1 MPRSIWKGAVSF
13 GLVHIPVSVVSATRQ
28 SGIDFDWLDDR
39 SLDPVGYKRINKTT
53 GKEVPSEHIVKGIEH
68 GKGQYVVLSDEE
80 IHNALPEATRTI
92 DILTFVEAREISI
105 LHFEK
110 PYYLAPDKNGE
121 KVYALLRDT
130 LSAAGKVGVANVVM
144 HTKQHLAVIMPLGDA
159 LVMNT
164 LRWADEVRSAEDVGL
179 EGLDAKVTKKEVD
192 MAQRLV
198 EDMTEQWDPTQYHDT
213 FKDNVMALVERKLK
227 DGKLEA
233 VAEEPAAEDSGADV
247 IDLTELLR
255 RSLGGKRKDKDEP
268 APKGKT
274 ASRSSSRRSS
284 TTSRTRKAK

>member
-28 SGIDFDWLDDR
+28 SGIDFDWLDKR

-68 GKGQYVVLSDEE
+68 GKGKYVVLSEDE

-130 LSAAGKVGVANVVM
+130 LSAAGKVGVANLVM
-144 HTKQHLAVIMPLGDA
+144 HSKQHLAVIMPLGDA
-159 LVMNT
+159 LVLNT

-179 EGLDAKVTKKEVD
+179 EGLDAKVSKKEVD

-198 EDMTEQWDPTQYHDT
+198 DDMTEQWDPEQYHDT

-233 VAEEPAAEDSGADV
+233 VAEEPEAEDSGADV

-255 RSLGGKRKDKDEP
+255 RSLGGKKDKAKE
-268 APKGKT
+268 APKSKSSG
-274 ASRSSSRRSS
+274 RSTTRRSPAA
-284 TTSRTRKAK
+284 SRTRKAK

>member
-53 GKEVPSEHIVKGIEH
+53 GKEVPSEHIVKGVEH

-92 DILTFVEAREISI
+92 DILAFVEAREISI

-130 LSAAGKVGVANVVM
+130 LSAAGKVGVANLVM
-144 HTKQHLAVIMPLGDA
+144 HTKQHLAVIMPLGEA
-159 LVMNT
+159 LVLNT

-198 EDMTEQWDPTQYHDT
+198 DDMTEQWDPAQYHDT

-255 RSLGGKRKDKDEP
+255 RSLGGKRKDKDPEP
-268 APKGKT
+268 PKAKS
-274 ASRSSSRRSS
+274 ASRRRSS
-284 TTSRTRKAK
+284 TASRTRKAK

>member
-28 SGIDFDWLDDR
+28 SGIDFDWLDER

-68 GKGQYVVLSDEE
+68 GKGKYVVLSEDE

-130 LSAAGKVGVANVVM
+130 LSAAGKVGVANLVM
-144 HTKQHLAVIMPLGDA
+144 HSKQHLAVIMPLGDA
-159 LVMNT
+159 LVLNT

-179 EGLDAKVTKKEVD
+179 EGLDAKVSKKEVD

-198 EDMTEQWDPTQYHDT
+198 DDMTEQWDPEQYHDT

-233 VAEEPAAEDSGADV
+233 VAEEPEAEDSGADV

-255 RSLGGKRKDKDEP
+255 RSLGGKQDKAKE
-268 APKGKT
+268 APKSKSSG
-274 ASRSSSRRSS
+274 RSTTRRSPAA
-284 TTSRTRKAK
+284 SRTRKAK

>member
-53 GKEVPSEHIVKGIEH
+53 GKEVPSEHIVKGVEH
-68 GKGQYVVLSDEE
+68 GKGKYVVLSEDE

-130 LSAAGKVGVANVVM
+130 LSAAGKVGVANLVM
-144 HTKQHLAVIMPLGDA
+144 HSKQHLAVIMPLGDA
-159 LVMNT
+159 LVLNT

-198 EDMTEQWDPTQYHDT
+198 EDMTEQWDPNQYHDT

-233 VAEEPAAEDSGADV
+233 VAEEPEAEDSGADV

-255 RSLGGKRKDKDEP
+255 RSLGGKQDKAKD
-268 APKGKT
+268 APKPKSTG
-274 ASRSSSRRSS
+274 RSISRRSPAA
-284 TTSRTRKAK
+284 SRTRKAK

>member
-28 SGIDFDWLDDR
+28 SGIDFDWLDER

-68 GKGQYVVLSDEE
+68 GKGKYVVLSEDE

-130 LSAAGKVGVANVVM
+130 LSAAGKVGVANLVM
-144 HTKQHLAVIMPLGDA
+144 HSKQHLAVIMPLGDA
-159 LVMNT
+159 LVLNT

-179 EGLDAKVTKKEVD
+179 EGLDAKVSKKEVD

-198 EDMTEQWDPTQYHDT
+198 DDMTEQWDPEQYHDT

-233 VAEEPAAEDSGADV
+233 VAEEPEAEDSGADV

-255 RSLGGKRKDKDEP
+255 RSLGGKKDMAKET
-268 APKGKT
+268 PKSKSSG
-274 ASRSSSRRSS
+274 RSTTRRSPAA
-284 TTSRTRKAK
+284 SRTRKAK

>member
-28 SGIDFDWLDDR
+28 SGIDFDWLDER

-53 GKEVPSEHIVKGIEH
+53 GKEVPSEHIVKGVEH
-68 GKGQYVVLSDEE
+68 GKGKYVVLSEDE

-130 LSAAGKVGVANVVM
+130 LSAAGKVGVANLVM
-144 HTKQHLAVIMPLGDA
+144 HSKQHLAVIMPLGDA
-159 LVMNT
+159 LVLNT

-198 EDMTEQWDPTQYHDT
+198 DEMTEQWDPQQYHDT

-233 VAEEPAAEDSGADV
+233 VTEEPETEDSGADV

-255 RSLGGKRKDKDEP
+255 RSLGGKQDKAKK
-268 APKGKT
+268 APKSKGT
-274 ASRSSSRRSS
+274 GRSTSRRSPAA
-284 TTSRTRKAK
+284 SRTRKAK

>member
-28 SGIDFDWLDDR
+28 SGIDFDWLDER

-53 GKEVPSEHIVKGIEH
+53 GKEVPSEHIVKGVEH
-68 GKGQYVVLSDEE
+68 GKGKYVVLSEDE

-130 LSAAGKVGVANVVM
+130 LSAAGKVGVANLVM
-144 HTKQHLAVIMPLGDA
+144 HSKQHLAVIMPLGNA
-159 LVMNT
+159 LVLNT

-198 EDMTEQWDPTQYHDT
+198 ADMTEQWDPDQYHDT

-233 VAEEPAAEDSGADV
+233 VAAEPEADDSGADV

-255 RSLGGKRKDKDEP
+255 RSLGGKKDKTKDTSK
-268 APKGKT
+268 PKSAG
-274 ASRSSSRRSS
+274 RSTSRRSPAA
-284 TTSRTRKAK
+284 SRTRKAK

>member
-28 SGIDFDWLDDR
+28 SGIDFDWLDER

-53 GKEVPSEHIVKGIEH
+53 GKEVPSEHIVKGVEH
-68 GKGQYVVLSDEE
+68 GKGKYVVLSEDE

-130 LSAAGKVGVANVVM
+130 LSAAGKVGVANLVM
-144 HTKQHLAVIMPLGDA
+144 HSKQHLAVIMPLGDA
-159 LVMNT
+159 LVLNT

-198 EDMTEQWDPTQYHDT
+198 DEMTEQWDPEQYHDT

-233 VAEEPAAEDSGADV
+233 VAEEPETEDSGADV

-255 RSLGGKRKDKDEP
+255 RSLGGKQDKAKE
-268 APKGKT
+268 APKPKGT
-274 ASRSSSRRSS
+274 GRSTNRRSPAA
-284 TTSRTRKAK
+284 SRTRKAK

>member
-28 SGIDFDWLDDR
+28 SGIDFDWLDER

-68 GKGQYVVLSDEE
+68 GKGKYVVLSEDE

-130 LSAAGKVGVANVVM
+130 LSAAGKVGVANLVM
-144 HTKQHLAVIMPLGDA
+144 HSKQHLAVIMPLGDA
-159 LVMNT
+159 LVLNT
-164 LRWADEVRSAEDVGL
+164 LRWGDEVRSAEDVGL
-179 EGLDAKVTKKEVD
+179 EGLDAKVSKKEVD

-198 EDMTEQWDPTQYHDT
+198 DDMTEQWDPEQYHDT

-233 VAEEPAAEDSGADV
+233 VAEEPEAEDSGADV

-255 RSLGGKRKDKDEP
+255 RSLGGKKDKAKE
-268 APKGKT
+268 APKSKSSG
-274 ASRSSSRRSS
+274 RSTTRRSPVA
-284 TTSRTRKAK
+284 SRTRKAK

>member
-28 SGIDFDWLDDR
+28 SGIDFDWLDER

-68 GKGQYVVLSDEE
+68 GKSKYVVLSEDE

-130 LSAAGKVGVANVVM
+130 LSAAGKVGVANLVM
-144 HTKQHLAVIMPLGDA
+144 HSKQHLAVIMPLGDA
-159 LVMNT
+159 LVLNT

-179 EGLDAKVTKKEVD
+179 EGLDAKVSKKEVD

-198 EDMTEQWDPTQYHDT
+198 DDMTEQWDPEQYHDT

-233 VAEEPAAEDSGADV
+233 VAEEPEAEDSGADV

-255 RSLGGKRKDKDEP
+255 RSLGGKKDKAKE
-268 APKGKT
+268 APKSKSSG
-274 ASRSSSRRSS
+274 RSTTRRSPAA
-284 TTSRTRKAK
+284 SRTRKAK

>member
-28 SGIDFDWLDDR
+28 SGIDFDWLDER

-68 GKGQYVVLSDEE
+68 GKGKYVVLSEDE

-130 LSAAGKVGVANVVM
+130 LSAAGKVGVANLVM
-144 HTKQHLAVIMPLGDA
+144 HSKQHLAVIMPLGDA
-159 LVMNT
+159 LVLNT

-179 EGLDAKVTKKEVD
+179 EGLDAKVSKKEVD

-198 EDMTEQWDPTQYHDT
+198 DDMTEQWDPEQYHDT

-233 VAEEPAAEDSGADV
+233 VAEEPEAEDSGADV

-255 RSLGGKRKDKDEP
+255 RSLGGKQDKAKD
-268 APKGKT
+268 APKSKSSG
-274 ASRSSSRRSS
+274 RSTTRRSPAA
-284 TTSRTRKAK
+284 SRTRKAK

>member
-28 SGIDFDWLDDR
+28 SGIDFDWLDER

-68 GKGQYVVLSDEE
+68 GKGKYVVLSEDE

-92 DILTFVEAREISI
+92 DILSFVEAREISI

-130 LSAAGKVGVANVVM
+130 LSAAGKVGVANLVM
-144 HTKQHLAVIMPLGDA
+144 HSKQHLAVIMPLGDA
-159 LVMNT
+159 LVLNT

-179 EGLDAKVTKKEVD
+179 EGLDAKVSKKEVD

-198 EDMTEQWDPTQYHDT
+198 DDMTEQWDPEQYHDT

-233 VAEEPAAEDSGADV
+233 VAEEPEAEDSGADV

-255 RSLGGKRKDKDEP
+255 RSLGGKKDKAKE
-268 APKGKT
+268 APKSKSSG
-274 ASRSSSRRSS
+274 RSTTRRSPAA
-284 TTSRTRKAK
+284 SRTRKAK

>member
-28 SGIDFDWLDDR
+28 AGIDFDWLDER
-39 SLDPVGYKRINKTT
+39 SLDPVGYKRINKNT
-53 GKEVPSEHIVKGIEH
+53 GKEVPSEHIVKGVEH
-68 GKGQYVVLSDEE
+68 GKGQYVVLSDDE
-80 IHNALPEATRTI
+80 IHNALPAATRTI

-130 LSAAGKVGVANVVM
+130 LSAAGKVGVANLVM

-159 LVMNT
+159 LVLNT
-164 LRWADEVRSAEDVGL
+164 LRWADEVRSTDDVGL

-198 EDMTEQWDPTQYHDT
+198 DDMTEAWDPTQYHDT
-213 FKDNVMALVERKLK
+213 FRDNVMALVERKLK

-233 VAEEPAAEDSGADV
+233 VTEEPAEEDSGADV

-255 RSLGGKRKDKDEP
+255 RSLGGKRQDKDE

-274 ASRSSSRRSS
+274 ASRSGSRRSS
-284 TTSRTRKAK
+284 AASRTRKAK

>member
-28 SGIDFDWLDDR
+28 SGIDFDWLDER
-39 SLDPVGYKRINKTT
+39 SLDTVGYKRINKTT

-68 GKGQYVVLSDEE
+68 GKGKYVVLSEDE

-130 LSAAGKVGVANVVM
+130 LSAAGKVGVANLVM
-144 HTKQHLAVIMPLGDA
+144 HSKQHLAVIMPLGDA
-159 LVMNT
+159 LVLNT

-179 EGLDAKVTKKEVD
+179 EGLDAKVSKKEVD

-198 EDMTEQWDPTQYHDT
+198 DDMTEQWDPEQYHDT

-233 VAEEPAAEDSGADV
+233 VAEEPEAEDSGADV

-255 RSLGGKRKDKDEP
+255 RSLGGKKDKAKE
-268 APKGKT
+268 APKSKSSG
-274 ASRSSSRRSS
+274 RSTTRRSPAA
-284 TTSRTRKAK
+284 SRTRKAK

>member
-28 SGIDFDWLDDR
+28 SGIDFDWLDER

-68 GKGQYVVLSDEE
+68 GKGKYVVLSEDE

-130 LSAAGKVGVANVVM
+130 LSAAGKVGVANLVM
-144 HTKQHLAVIMPLGDA
+144 HSKQHLAVIMPLGDA
-159 LVMNT
+159 LVLNT

-179 EGLDAKVTKKEVD
+179 EGLDAKVSKKEVD

-198 EDMTEQWDPTQYHDT
+198 DDMTEQWDPEQYHDT

-233 VAEEPAAEDSGADV
+233 VAEEPEAEDSGADV

-255 RSLGGKRKDKDEP
+255 RSLGGKKDKTKE
-268 APKGKT
+268 APKSKSSG
-274 ASRSSSRRSS
+274 RSTTRRSPAA
-284 TTSRTRKAK
+284 SRTRKAK

>member
-28 SGIDFDWLDDR
+28 SGIDFDWLDER

-68 GKGQYVVLSDEE
+68 GKGKYVVLSEDE

-130 LSAAGKVGVANVVM
+130 LSAAGKVGVANLVM
-144 HTKQHLAVIMPLGDA
+144 HSKQHLAVIMPLGDA
-159 LVMNT
+159 LVLNT

-179 EGLDAKVTKKEVD
+179 EGLDAKVSKKEVD

-198 EDMTEQWDPTQYHDT
+198 DDMTEQWDPEQYHDT

-233 VAEEPAAEDSGADV
+233 VAEEPEAEESGADV

-255 RSLGGKRKDKDEP
+255 RSLGGKKDKAKET
-268 APKGKT
+268 PKSKSSG
-274 ASRSSSRRSS
+274 RSTTRRSPAA
-284 TTSRTRKAK
+284 SRTRKAK

>member
-53 GKEVPSEHIVKGIEH
+53 GKEVPSEHIVKGVEH
-68 GKGQYVVLSDEE
+68 GKSQYVVLSDEE

-92 DILTFVEAREISI
+92 DILAFVEAREISI

-130 LSAAGKVGVANVVM
+130 LSAAGKVGVANLVM

-159 LVMNT
+159 LVLNT

-198 EDMTEQWDPTQYHDT
+198 DDMTEQWDPAQYHDT

-255 RSLGGKRKDKDEP
+255 RSLGGKRKDKDPEP
-268 APKGKT
+268 PKAKS
-274 ASRSSSRRSS
+274 ASRRRSS
-284 TTSRTRKAK
+284 TASRTRKAK

>member
-28 SGIDFDWLDDR
+28 SGIDFDWLDER

-68 GKGQYVVLSDEE
+68 GKGKYVVLSEDE

-130 LSAAGKVGVANVVM
+130 LSAAGKVGVANLVM
-144 HTKQHLAVIMPLGDA
+144 HSKQHLAVIMPLGDA
-159 LVMNT
+159 LVLNT

-179 EGLDAKVTKKEVD
+179 EGLDAKVSKKEVD

-198 EDMTEQWDPTQYHDT
+198 DDMTEQWDPDQYHDT

-233 VAEEPAAEDSGADV
+233 VAEEPETEDSGADV

-255 RSLGGKRKDKDEP
+255 RSLGGKQDKAKD
-268 APKGKT
+268 APKPKSSG
-274 ASRSSSRRSS
+274 RSTSRRSPAA
-284 TTSRTRKAK
+284 RRKAK

>member
-28 SGIDFDWLDDR
+28 SGIDFDWLDER

-68 GKGQYVVLSDEE
+68 GKGKYVVLSEDE

-130 LSAAGKVGVANVVM
+130 LTAAGKVGVANLVM
-144 HTKQHLAVIMPLGDA
+144 HSKQHLAVIMPLGDA
-159 LVMNT
+159 LVLNT

-179 EGLDAKVTKKEVD
+179 EGLDAKVSKKEVD

-198 EDMTEQWDPTQYHDT
+198 DDMTEQWDPEQYHDT

-233 VAEEPAAEDSGADV
+233 VAEEPEAEDSGADV

-255 RSLGGKRKDKDEP
+255 RSLGGKKDKTKD
-268 APKGKT
+268 APKSKSSG
-274 ASRSSSRRSS
+274 RSTTRRSPAA
-284 TTSRTRKAK
+284 SRTRKAK

>member
-28 SGIDFDWLDDR
+28 SGIDFDWLDER

-68 GKGQYVVLSDEE
+68 GKGKYVVLSEDE

-130 LSAAGKVGVANVVM
+130 LSVAGKVGVANLVM
-144 HTKQHLAVIMPLGDA
+144 HSKQHLAVIMPLGDA
-159 LVMNT
+159 LVLNT

-179 EGLDAKVTKKEVD
+179 EGLDAKVSKKEVD

-198 EDMTEQWDPTQYHDT
+198 DDMTEQWDPEQYHDT

-233 VAEEPAAEDSGADV
+233 VAEEPEAEDSGADV

-255 RSLGGKRKDKDEP
+255 RSLGGKKDKAKE
-268 APKGKT
+268 APKSKSSG
-274 ASRSSSRRSS
+274 RSTTRRSPAA
-284 TTSRTRKAK
+284 SRTRKAK

>member
-28 SGIDFDWLDDR
+28 SGIDFDWLDER

-68 GKGQYVVLSDEE
+68 GKGKYVVLSEDE

-130 LSAAGKVGVANVVM
+130 LSAAGKVGVANLVM
-144 HTKQHLAVIMPLGDA
+144 HSKQHLAVIMPLGDA
-159 LVMNT
+159 LVLNT

-179 EGLDAKVTKKEVD
+179 EGLDSKVSKKEVD

-198 EDMTEQWDPTQYHDT
+198 DDMTEQWDPDQYHDT

-227 DGKLEA
+227 NGKLEA
-233 VAEEPAAEDSGADV
+233 VADEPETEDSGADV

-255 RSLGGKRKDKDEP
+255 RSLGGKQD
-268 APKGKT
+268 KGKD
-274 ASRSSSRRSS
+274 SPKPKSSGRSTSRRSPAA
-284 TTSRTRKAK
+284 RRKAK

>member
-28 SGIDFDWLDDR
+28 SGIDFDWLDER

-68 GKGQYVVLSDEE
+68 GKGKYVVLSEDE

-130 LSAAGKVGVANVVM
+130 LSAAGKVGVANLVM
-144 HTKQHLAVIMPLGDA
+144 HSKQHLAVIMPLGDA
-159 LVMNT
+159 LVLNT

-179 EGLDAKVTKKEVD
+179 EGLDAKVSKKEVD

-198 EDMTEQWDPTQYHDT
+198 DDMTEQWDPEQYHDT

-233 VAEEPAAEDSGADV
+233 VAEEPEAEDSGADV

-255 RSLGGKRKDKDEP
+255 RSLGGKKDKAKE
-268 APKGKT
+268 APKSKSSGRST
-274 ASRSSSRRSS
+274 ARRSPAA
-284 TTSRTRKAK
+284 SRTRKAK

>member
-53 GKEVPSEHIVKGIEH
+53 GKEVPSEHIVKGVEH

-92 DILTFVEAREISI
+92 DILAFVEAREISI

-130 LSAAGKVGVANVVM
+130 LSAAGKVGVANLVM

-159 LVMNT
+159 LVLNT

-198 EDMTEQWDPTQYHDT
+198 NDMTEQWDPAQYHDT
-213 FKDNVMALVERKLK
+213 FKENVMALVERKLK

-284 TTSRTRKAK
+284 TASRTRKAK